1 MFVRLIIDVYKL
13 YILFYGIR
21 GKLEDLL
28 PDGAHT
34 MDPRNT
40 RGATGVLLVYFA
52 PVSDRGITPVEVG
65 FPKVKRLRLC
75 YYNFTFMTK
84 ITK

>member
-1 MFVRLIIDVYKL
+1 
-13 YILFYGIR
+13 
-21 GKLEDLL
+21 
-28 PDGAHT
+28 